1 MTEAERLRAQAERC
15 LRFAKATGASDVAD
29 TMRELA
35 AHYLSERAGWKTS
48 TPTARAPHRPPSKPP
63 SRIEHQIVVDGRNR
77 LDRSKFS
84 NKFSGV
90 ESH

>member
-35 AHYLSERAGWKTS
+35 AHYLERARGLENEHPDS
-48 TPTARAPHRPPSKPP
+48 PGAAPTAQQAPEPH
-63 SRIEHQIVVDGRNR
+63 
-77 LDRSKFS
+77 
-84 NKFSGV
+84 
-90 ESH
+90 